1 MDQMVLLGDDRW
13 TQSGIGAGTGWEGEK
28 MGAGHIGKKLGMVS
42 EAKGNAEKWEVF
54 LSVAA
59 WSRDSTWM
67 VFLAK
72 GVRAGHNNL

>member
-1 MDQMVLLGDDRW
+1 
-13 TQSGIGAGTGWEGEK
+13 
-28 MGAGHIGKKLGMVS
+28 MGAGHVGKELGMVS
-42 EAKGNAEKWEVF
+42 EAKGNAEKWEMF